1 MGRRSFS
8 GGRSDVLSDVEA
20 VFFDVGGTLVYGEL
34 GRTDTLLAALRWIGY
49 DLTRDQVVEANNHAR
64 RAVSRRRRRYAD
76 RLKPAEASRMW
87 LDHLAES
94 LELDLR
100 GEALEAA
107 LDDATREIEART
119 EVMIDPDA
127 GGLLSVLRSRGFR
140 LGVISNWTRDLREY
154 LEKRD
159 LARYFD
165 TIVASEAVGSS
176 KPHREIFLRAL
187 SAVNCSPKRAVHVG
201 DDYWA
206 DVVGARRLGIRAI
219 LVDREGDSPHDDCLV
234 VGGLGEIRDL
244 L

>member
-1 MGRRSFS
+1 MAKRSS
-8 GGRSDVLSDVEA
+8 SGRSAVLSDVEA

-34 GRTDTLLAALRWIGY
+34 GRADTLLAALRWIGY
-49 DLTRDQVVEANNHAR
+49 ELTRDQVAQANRSAR

-94 LELDLR
+94 LKLDLR
-100 GEALEAA
+100 GQALEAA

-127 GGLLSVLRSRGFR
+127 AGLLSVLRSRGFR
-140 LGVISNWTRDLREY
+140 LGVISNWTRDLPEY
-154 LEKRD
+154 LEKRG
-159 LARYFD
+159 LAKHFD

-187 SAVNCSPKRAVHVG
+187 SAVNCSPQRAVHVG